1 MAFDQSQ
8 LACDLTMS
16 NAKRHNLDSRITVY
30 REKITKD
37 SKLDQVEGSLDLI
50 VSNPPYVPNT
60 DLVRVEPEIKL

>member
-1 MAFDQSQ
+1 
-8 LACDLTMS
+8 MS
-16 NAKRHNLDSRITVY
+16 NAKRHNLDSRITVF

-37 SKLDQVEGSLDLI
+37 SKVDQVEGSLDLI